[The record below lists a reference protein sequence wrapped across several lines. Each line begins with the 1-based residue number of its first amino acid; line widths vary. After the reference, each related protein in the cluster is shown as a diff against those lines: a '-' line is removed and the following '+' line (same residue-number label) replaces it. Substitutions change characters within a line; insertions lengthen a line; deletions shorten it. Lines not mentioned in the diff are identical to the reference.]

1 VQHSLI
7 EKTEMTLI
15 WQLGWFFRANWQR
28 YLLTV
33 SVLCII
39 AIVQTKVPALI
50 GSMIDTVIRNT
61 ADISVWA
68 SFRPQLF
75 TLLAIGV
82 LVYILRYIWRVALY
96 GAAYKLG
103 CLLRQQL
110 FQHYLDMDPLFFQT
124 HRTGELMAHVSN
136 DIQAVEMTAGEGILT
151 LVDSVFMGCLVL
163 TIMITQYSLSLTLV
177 SLLPLP
183 IMAYLVA
190 RIGREIHHAFGKAQ
204 AAFGDVNNI
213 AHENISGLRTLR
225 LFAAE
230 GYAEEQMQ
238 FRAEQA
244 NSANMQVA
252 RVDAKFEPV
261 IYLCIGS
268 AYLLAIAG
276 GSWLVWQ
283 HQLTIGQLTSF
294 SLYLGQLIWPMFAI
308 AWLFNILERGNAAY
322 QRIQTIL
329 NTHSE
334 LTSGNYTNPHSAG
347 VLDIQ
352 LTRYENENAVPLLNK
367 ISLQIQ
373 PGELIGIVGPT
384 GAGKS
389 TLFKLIQRFADPQQG
404 YIALHQMQL
413 NEWSLS
419 HLRQQFAYVPQEPYL
434 FSLSVAEN
442 IALGFPEATTEQIQ
456 AAATLAELHNDIQNL
471 PQGYNTP
478 VGERGITLSGG
489 QKQRLAIARAWLTQR
504 PYLLLDDALSAID
517 AKTALRILHNLHSA
531 SEDTTILMVTHRLQG
546 LENAAQ
552 IIVLEQGEQR
562 ELGSHIELL
571 QQNGWYAKTWRY
583 QQIEQALTEDEN
595 E

>member
-1 VQHSLI
+1 MS
-7 EKTEMTLI
+7 LI

-33 SVLCII
+33 TILCLI
-39 AIVQTKVPALI
+39 AVVQTKVPALI
-50 GSMIDTVIRNT
+50 GGMIDTVVHAPAN
-61 ADISVWA
+61 A
-68 SFRPQLF
+68 SIWPQFQPQLL
-75 TLLAIGV
+75 TLLAIGL
-82 LVYILRYIWRVALY
+82 LVYILRYVWRVALY

-103 CLLRQQL
+103 YLLRQRL
-110 FQHYLDMDPLFFQT
+110 YQHYLAMDQHFYQT

-163 TIMITQYSLSLTLV
+163 GIMITQYSLPLTII

-183 IMAYLVA
+183 IMAFLVA

-213 AHENISGLRTLR
+213 AHENMSGLRTLR

-230 GYAEEQMQ
+230 QYAEQQMQ
-238 FRAEQA
+238 QKAEQA
-244 NSANMQVA
+244 NQANLQVA

-268 AYLLAIAG
+268 AYLLAISG

-322 QRIQTIL
+322 QRIQTVL
-329 NTHSE
+329 NTKAQ
-334 LTSGNYTNPHSAG
+334 LTSGIAAKPTLPGDIN
-347 VLDIQ
+347 IQ
-352 LTRYENENAVPLLNK
+352 LERFENDTGIALLQQIN
-367 ISLQIQ
+367 LRIQ
-373 PGELIGIVGPT
+373 PGELVGIVGPT

-389 TLFKLIQRFADPQQG
+389 TLLKLIQRFADPMQG
-404 YIALHQMQL
+404 YIALQQKPL
-413 NEWSLS
+413 PEWSLAD
-419 HLRQQFAYVPQEPYL
+419 LRQQFAYVPQEPYL
-434 FSLSVAEN
+434 FSLSVADN
-442 IALGFPEATTEQIQ
+442 IALGRPDATLEQVVT
-456 AAATLAELHNDIQNL
+456 AAKLAELDSDIQGL
-471 PQGYNTP
+471 PQGYQTP

-489 QKQRLAIARAWLTQR
+489 QKQRLALARAWLTQR
-504 PYLLLDDALSAID
+504 PYLLLDDALSAVD
-517 AKTALRILHNLHSA
+517 AKTASRILYNLKSGSHNMTL
-531 SEDTTILMVTHRLQG
+531 LMVTHRLQG

-552 IIVLEQGEQR
+552 ILVLEQGEQR
-562 ELGSHIELL
+562 ELGSHQTLL
-571 QQNGWYAKTWRY
+571 EQNGWYAKTWRY
-583 QQIEQALTEDEN
+583 QQLEQALTEDEN

>member
-1 VQHSLI
+1 MS
-7 EKTEMTLI
+7 LI

-33 SVLCII
+33 TILCLI
-39 AIVQTKVPALI
+39 AVVQTKVPALI
-50 GSMIDTVIRNT
+50 GGMIDTVVHAPAN
-61 ADISVWA
+61 A
-68 SFRPQLF
+68 SIWPQFQPQLL
-75 TLLAIGV
+75 TLLAIGL
-82 LVYILRYIWRVALY
+82 LVYILRYVWRVALY

-103 CLLRQQL
+103 YLLRQRL
-110 FQHYLDMDPLFFQT
+110 YQHYLAMDQHFYQT

-163 TIMITQYSLSLTLV
+163 GIMITQYSLPLTII

-183 IMAYLVA
+183 IMAFLVA

-213 AHENISGLRTLR
+213 AHENMSGLRTLR

-230 GYAEEQMQ
+230 QYAEQQMQ
-238 FRAEQA
+238 QKAEQA
-244 NSANMQVA
+244 NQANLQVA

-268 AYLLAIAG
+268 AYLLAISG

-322 QRIQTIL
+322 QRIQTVL
-329 NTHSE
+329 NTKAQ
-334 LTSGNYTNPHSAG
+334 LTSGIAAKPTLPGDIN
-347 VLDIQ
+347 IQ
-352 LTRYENENAVPLLNK
+352 LERFENDTGIALLQQIN
-367 ISLQIQ
+367 LRIQ
-373 PGELIGIVGPT
+373 PGELVGIVGPT

-389 TLFKLIQRFADPQQG
+389 TLLKLIQRFADPMQGHISLQQKP
-404 YIALHQMQL
+404 LP
-413 NEWSLS
+413 EWSLAD
-419 HLRQQFAYVPQEPYL
+419 LRQQFAYVPQEPYL
-434 FSLSVAEN
+434 FSLSVADN
-442 IALGFPEATTEQIQ
+442 IALGRPDATLEQVIT
-456 AAATLAELHNDIQNL
+456 AAKLAELDSDIQGL
-471 PQGYNTP
+471 PQGYQTP

-489 QKQRLAIARAWLTQR
+489 QKQRLALARAWLTQR
-504 PYLLLDDALSAID
+504 PYLLLDDALSAVD
-517 AKTALRILHNLHSA
+517 AKTASRILHNLQSGAHNM
-531 SEDTTILMVTHRLQG
+531 TLLMVTHRLQG

-552 IIVLEQGEQR
+552 ILVLEQGEQR
-562 ELGSHIELL
+562 ELGSHQTLL
-571 QQNGWYAKTWRY
+571 EQNGWYAKTWRY
-583 QQIEQALTEDEN
+583 QQLEQALTEDEN

>member
-1 VQHSLI
+1 VQYTFI
-7 EKTEMTLI
+7 EKTKMTLI

-50 GSMIDTVIRNT
+50 GSMIDTVIINT
-61 ADISVWA
+61 ANTWA
-68 SFRPQLF
+68 SFRQQLF

-103 CLLRQQL
+103 CLLRQRL
-110 FQHYLDMDPLFFQT
+110 FQHYLGMDPLFFQT

-136 DIQAVEMTAGEGILT
+136 DIQAIEMTAGEGILT

-163 TIMITQYSLSLTLV
+163 TIMITQYSLSLTLI

-204 AAFGDVNNI
+204 TAFGDVNNI

-238 FRAEQA
+238 LRAEQA
-244 NSANMQVA
+244 NNANMQVA

-322 QRIQTIL
+322 QRIQAIL

-334 LTSGNYTNPHSAG
+334 LISGHYANPPSAG

-352 LTRYENENAVPLLNK
+352 LTRYENENAVPLLNQ

-389 TLFKLIQRFADPQQG
+389 TLLKLIQRFADPQQG
-404 YIALHQMQL
+404 YIALHQMPL

-471 PQGYNTP
+471 PQGYTTP

-531 SEDTTILMVTHRLQG
+531 SEGTTILMVTHRLQG

-562 ELGSHIELL
+562 ELGSHTELI

-583 QQIEQALTEDEN
+583 QQIEQALAEDEH

>member
-1 VQHSLI
+1 MS
-7 EKTEMTLI
+7 LI

-33 SVLCII
+33 TILCLI

-50 GSMIDTVIRNT
+50 GSMIDTVVHAKANV
-61 ADISVWA
+61 AVWPQ
-68 SFRPQLF
+68 FQPQLL
-75 TLLAIGV
+75 TLLAIGL
-82 LVYILRYIWRVALY
+82 LVYILRYVWRVALY

-103 CLLRQQL
+103 YLLCQRL
-110 FQHYLDMDPLFFQT
+110 YQHYLAMDQHFYQQ

-151 LVDSVFMGCLVL
+151 LVDSIFMGCLVL
-163 TIMITQYSLSLTLV
+163 GIMITQYSLPLTLI

-183 IMAYLVA
+183 IMAFLVA

-213 AHENISGLRTLR
+213 AHENMSGLRTLR

-230 GYAEEQMQ
+230 QYAEQQMQ
-238 FRAEQA
+238 QKAEQA
-244 NSANMQVA
+244 NQANLQVA

-268 AYLLAIAG
+268 AYLLAISG

-322 QRIQTIL
+322 QRIQTVL
-329 NTHSE
+329 NTKAQ
-334 LTSGNYTNPHSAG
+334 LTSGMTEKPATPG
-347 VLDIQ
+347 DIDIH
-352 LTRYENENAVPLLNK
+352 LERFESDNGIALLQQIN
-367 ISLQIQ
+367 LRIQ
-373 PGELIGIVGPT
+373 PGELVGIVGPT

-389 TLFKLIQRFADPQQG
+389 TLLKLIQRFADPLQGHISLQQKP
-404 YIALHQMQL
+404 LP
-413 NEWSLS
+413 EWSLAD
-419 HLRQQFAYVPQEPYL
+419 LRQQFAYVPQEPYL
-434 FSLSVAEN
+434 FSLSVADN
-442 IALGFPEATTEQIQ
+442 IALGRPDATMEQVM
-456 AAATLAELHNDIQNL
+456 AAAKLAELDRDIQGL
-471 PQGYNTP
+471 PQGYQTP

-489 QKQRLAIARAWLTQR
+489 QKQRLALARAWLTQR
-504 PYLLLDDALSAID
+504 PYLLLDDALSAVD
-517 AKTALRILHNLHSA
+517 AKTASRILHNLQSTSHNM
-531 SEDTTILMVTHRLQG
+531 TLLMVTHRLQG
-546 LENAAQ
+546 LEHADQ
-552 IIVLEQGEQR
+552 ILVLEQGEQR
-562 ELGSHIELL
+562 ELGGHQTLL
-571 QQNGWYAKTWRY
+571 EQNGWYAKTWRY
-583 QQIEQALTEDEN
+583 QQLEQALTEDEN

>member
-1 VQHSLI
+1 MS
-7 EKTEMTLI
+7 LI

-28 YLLTV
+28 YSLTV
-33 SVLCII
+33 TILCLI
-39 AIVQTKVPALI
+39 AVVQTKVPALI
-50 GSMIDTVIRNT
+50 GGMIDTVVHAPAN
-61 ADISVWA
+61 A
-68 SFRPQLF
+68 SIWPQFQPQLL
-75 TLLAIGV
+75 TLLAIGL
-82 LVYILRYIWRVALY
+82 LVYILRYVWRVALY

-103 CLLRQQL
+103 YLLRQRL
-110 FQHYLDMDPLFFQT
+110 YQHYLAMDQHFYQT

-163 TIMITQYSLSLTLV
+163 GIMITQYSLPLTII

-183 IMAYLVA
+183 IMAFLVA

-213 AHENISGLRTLR
+213 AHENMSGLRTLR

-230 GYAEEQMQ
+230 QYAEQQMQ
-238 FRAEQA
+238 QKAEQA
-244 NSANMQVA
+244 NQANLQVA

-268 AYLLAIAG
+268 AYLLAISG

-322 QRIQTIL
+322 QRIQTVL
-329 NTHSE
+329 NTKAQ
-334 LTSGNYTNPHSAG
+334 LTSGIAAKPTLPGDIN
-347 VLDIQ
+347 IQ
-352 LTRYENENAVPLLNK
+352 LERFENDTGIALLQQIN
-367 ISLQIQ
+367 LRIQ
-373 PGELIGIVGPT
+373 PGELVGIVGPT

-389 TLFKLIQRFADPQQG
+389 TLLKLIQRFADPMQGHISLQQKP
-404 YIALHQMQL
+404 LP
-413 NEWSLS
+413 EWSLAD
-419 HLRQQFAYVPQEPYL
+419 LRQQFAYVPQEPYL
-434 FSLSVAEN
+434 FSLSVADN
-442 IALGFPEATTEQIQ
+442 IALGRPDATLEQVIT
-456 AAATLAELHNDIQNL
+456 AAKLAELDSDIQGL
-471 PQGYNTP
+471 PQGYQTP

-489 QKQRLAIARAWLTQR
+489 QKQRLALARAWLTQR
-504 PYLLLDDALSAID
+504 PYLLLDDALSAVD
-517 AKTALRILHNLHSA
+517 AKTASRILHNLQSGAHNM
-531 SEDTTILMVTHRLQG
+531 TLLMVTHRLQG

-552 IIVLEQGEQR
+552 ILVLEQGEQR
-562 ELGSHIELL
+562 ELGSHQTLL
-571 QQNGWYAKTWRY
+571 EQNGWYAKTWRY
-583 QQIEQALTEDEN
+583 QQLEQALTEDEN